1 MDGPRRKEYVAYTS
15 KWSLETDMS
24 ELSPCRTY
32 ILYHHALFAH
42 GVRSLLEKE
51 HSVQIVGMESDMAR
65 AVKAVSSLHP
75 EVILVEESGD
85 LGETW
90 PFFELAAAGRI
101 VTFSID
107 HGYATVYNHHRSL
120 ASEPADLVQAI
131 RGARAWET
139 PQDSRADPQGGMVST
154 AEHVSGVEP
163 PPDESASGPPLAA
176 FKRKPGEPQHSSPK
190 AGMPTGDSAGHA
202 KEVA

>member
-1 MDGPRRKEYVAYTS
+1 
-15 KWSLETDMS
+15 MS
-24 ELSPCRTY
+24 DLAPCRTY

-131 RGARAWET
+131 RGARARET
-139 PQDSRADPQGGMVST
+139 RQDSRADPQDAMAST
-154 AEHVSGVEP
+154 PVRPVSGAEP
-163 PPDESASGPPLAA
+163 SPDGSDPSSPSAA
-176 FKRKPGEPQHSSPK
+176 FKRKTRKPQYPSRK
-190 AGMPTGDSAGHA
+190 VGMPTDDSVGHA
-202 KEVA
+202 KE